1 MIDTALYF
9 ASWFCIVTGAFF
21 GITGALGLFR
31 FNDFYARIHAASVV
45 DTMCIGLILLG
56 FILQSSDVLMVLKLM
71 LLLLT
76 LAYTA
81 PTATHILAKTA
92 RREGLKPFLDEEKK
106 GEKS

>member
-1 MIDTALYF
+1 MEIVLFY
-9 ASWFCIVTGAFF
+9 ASWVCIVIGAFF
-21 GITGALGLFR
+21 GITGAIGLFR

-56 FILQSSDVLMVLKLM
+56 FILQSTDVFMILKLL

-92 RREGLKPFLDEEKK
+92 RKEGLEPKLHQEGEKK
-106 GEKS
+106 

>member
-1 MIDTALYF
+1 MDIFLDI
-9 ASWFCIVTGAFF
+9 ASWFCIVTGSFF

-31 FNDFYARIHAASVV
+31 FSDFYTRIHAASVV

-56 FILQSSDVLMVLKLM
+56 FILQSSDVLMILKLL

-92 RREGLKPFLDEEKK
+92 RREGLKPALSEK
-106 GEKS
+106 GEKP